1 MPLSILETLASS
13 ISPSLV
19 AAAGKAIGA
28 DPALV
33 QRAVDVG
40 GPLLL
45 GSVAKAAATPAGAA
59 ALMQRLPQDSGS
71 LLDSLGGSIQLMS
84 GLASGGRDGSLL
96 QSLLGPGTNAVG
108 AALSKALGFNVT
120 PVLGLLAPA
129 LVGSIGKLVK
139 EQGLDAGSIG
149 GVLSQQVTQFEAQ
162 PANRATLDLISTAQ
176 DAGRRATA
184 TIESFGADW
193 DQVLVG
199 PAAALYLVTSSDISG
214 PVGAIA
220 EVKAANAALLEAA
233 RAASP
238 DSLIAAAF
246 AGGFTTTMLEEI
258 REGAR
263 NKASMLE
270 RLKASL
276 ALVQARAPQ
285 QAGAYKAVLQAVGKA
300 AAEGAK
306 EGGFLGIGGTLV
318 SADEKRALEQIE
330 AAIAA

>member
-1 MPLSILETLASS
+1 
-13 ISPSLV
+13 
-19 AAAGKAIGA
+19 
-28 DPALV
+28 
-33 QRAVDVG
+33 
-40 GPLLL
+40 
-45 GSVAKAAATPAGAA
+45 
-59 ALMQRLPQDSGS
+59 
-71 LLDSLGGSIQLMS
+71 
-84 GLASGGRDGSLL
+84 
-96 QSLLGPGTNAVG
+96 
-108 AALSKALGFNVT
+108 
-120 PVLGLLAPA
+120 
-129 LVGSIGKLVK
+129 
-139 EQGLDAGSIG
+139 
-149 GVLSQQVTQFEAQ
+149 
-162 PANRATLDLISTAQ
+162 
-176 DAGRRATA
+176 
-184 TIESFGADW
+184 
-193 DQVLVG
+193 
-199 PAAALYLVTSSDISG
+199 
-214 PVGAIA
+214 
-220 EVKAANAALLEAA
+220 VKAANAALLEAA